1 MGPFRLTTLSVVA
14 ICIFMLSP
22 ASAGPASDAMKLI
35 NKARVSQNLG
45 RLSRSS
51 NLNRA
56 ALAHAKELER
66 RGYGL
71 KSRFKSHYSLDGSGP
86 RERLAKVGVN
96 SCVTVENLAWG
107 QKTAT
112 EVVNDWLN
120 SKGHR
125 TNMFY
130 PKITR
135 IGLAMSGRTWVM
147 VASKP
152 CYRRLRKLRR

>member
-1 MGPFRLTTLSVVA
+1 MAPFSALVIFALLLT
-14 ICIFMLSP
+14 P
-22 ASAGPASDAMKLI
+22 ASANPVSDAVKLI
-35 NKARVSQNLG
+35 NKARASQNLG
-45 RLSRSS
+45 RLSKSF

-71 KSRFKSHYSLDGSGP
+71 NSRFKSHYSLDGSGP
-86 RERLAKVGVN
+86 RERLAKVGEN

-107 QKTAT
+107 QKNAD
-112 EVVNDWLN
+112 EVVTDWLS

-125 TNMFY
+125 VNIFY

-135 IGLAMSGRTWVM
+135 IGVAFSGKTWVM

-152 CYRRLRKLRR
+152 CKRRLRILPNRN